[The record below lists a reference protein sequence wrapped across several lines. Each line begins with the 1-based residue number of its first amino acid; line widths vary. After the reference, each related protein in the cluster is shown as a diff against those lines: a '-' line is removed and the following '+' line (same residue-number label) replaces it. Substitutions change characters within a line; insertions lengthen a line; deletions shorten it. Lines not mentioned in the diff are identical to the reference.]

1 MAAPGVGNVYLARPW
16 RPYATVIYLN
26 TWMDAHI
33 VPAGWREW
41 HPGDTDYL
49 PTAFYAEYQ
58 SSGPGANPLLRE
70 PHSSQLSRQQA
81 EKFEPEE
88 FLRGSD
94 GWNPIAILKRK
105 HLND

>member
-1 MAAPGVGNVYLARPW
+1 VAAPGVDNVYLGRPW
-16 RPYATVIYLN
+16 RPFATVVFLN

-41 HPGDTDYL
+41 HPVETDYL
-49 PTAFYAEYQ
+49 PTVTYVEYQ
-58 SSGPGANPLLRE
+58 SSGPGANELLRE
-70 PHSSQLSRQQA
+70 PHASQLNRQQA
-81 EKFEPEE
+81 EKFEPQD

-105 HLND
+105 RSND